1 MTLSLLERH
10 SVHPW
15 SRSEVLISHKSSVF
29 LTTKDQAFLGMKKR
43 KMKCHRGTGNSLT
56 LCGFWKMTTIQGK
69 EFILAIPAVNGRNN
83 EGHVKFTKE
92 R

>member
-1 MTLSLLERH
+1 
-10 SVHPW
+10 
-15 SRSEVLISHKSSVF
+15 
-29 LTTKDQAFLGMKKR
+29 
-43 KMKCHRGTGNSLT
+43 
-56 LCGFWKMTTIQGK
+56 MTTIQGK